1 MTGWPDGEWAEKA
14 YGTAGR
20 VHLVAAVLSPRQM
33 RILFITSSRIGD
45 AVISCGILEQLR
57 VNHPGARITVA
68 AGVVAAEVF
77 ARLPGLERLI
87 VFDKER
93 FDLHWPKLWTKLA
106 PVVWDIIVDVRG
118 SGMPLF
124 LLARGNKKMVRGGR
138 RPGRRYEQLAAAM
151 GFLPPP
157 LPVTWTNADDE
168 ARAAALLPS
177 GPYVGLGPTANWG
190 GKIWPPERF
199 VAVFLALAEQ
209 SPGAKAVIFAGPGE
223 TERALAAPV
232 LAAIPGAI
240 DLVGTLSL
248 PEVAACMRRVKIFIG
263 NDSGLMHIAAASG
276 APTLGL
282 FGRSRADEY
291 APAGPRTAVAVA
303 PGPAGETP
311 MDFLS
316 VDAVL
321 AAAETLL

>member
-1 MTGWPDGEWAEKA
+1 
-14 YGTAGR
+14 
-20 VHLVAAVLSPRQM
+20 M

-57 VNHPGARITVA
+57 VDHPGARITVA
-68 AGVVAAEVF
+68 VGVVAAEVF
-77 ARLPGLERLI
+77 SRLPGLERLI

-93 FDLHWPKLWTKLA
+93 FDLHWLRLWTRLV
-106 PVVWDIIVDVRG
+106 PIMWDIIVDVRG

-124 LLARGNKKMVRGGR
+124 LLARRSKKMVRGGR

-151 GFLPPP
+151 GFSPPP
-157 LPVTWTNADDE
+157 LPVAWTSAADE

-177 GPYVGLGPTANWG
+177 GPYIGLGPTANWD

-199 VAVFLALAEQ
+199 VAVYRALVENN
-209 SPGAKAVIFAGPGE
+209 PGARAVVFAGPGD
-223 TERALAAPV
+223 TERELAAPV
-232 LAAIPGAI
+232 LAAIPDAV

-248 PEVAACMRRVKIFIG
+248 PEVAACMRRVEIFIG
-263 NDSGLMHIAAASG
+263 NDSGLMHIAAAAG

-291 APAGPRTAVAVA
+291 APAGPRTAVAIA

-316 VDAVL
+316 VEAVL
-321 AAAETLL
+321 AAAQTLL